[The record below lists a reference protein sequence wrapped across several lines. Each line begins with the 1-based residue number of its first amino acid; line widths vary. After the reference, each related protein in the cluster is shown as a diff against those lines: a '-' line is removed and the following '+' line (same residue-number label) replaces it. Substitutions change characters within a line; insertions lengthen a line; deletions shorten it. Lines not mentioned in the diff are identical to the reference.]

1 MTVEAP
7 SAARAFVRS
16 LNALLKYA
24 RLYGFEHSRVLI
36 QFESAWKELHAALI
50 APNSRG
56 VLLGIAGSQ
65 LLLDG
70 VPLETT
76 PAERSFAELLT
87 MAGIASIQFD
97 PGMTRDQFSHFSR
110 AFSVGGTRM
119 ANPEQLKAML
129 ARARESGV
137 RMNEIRFVADDGSM
151 SDARVAMELTARTLG
166 ANSEEWQS
174 FVNDPQKLIHL
185 LAAASDQGGGA
196 ANPGGTL
203 FGSRT
208 GSGSGTGIGSGS
220 GTGKGIW
227 SGTGGGLGGG
237 IGSGGTGGSSG
248 SGGTGRGGGAGTGV
262 GGSSGPGRGAGSGAG
277 SGTGTGAGTG
287 AGSGVGSG
295 PGTGSGIGTHSEYG
309 PLSSTAQAIQ
319 YEVAGLPEE
328 DVIGILQLLV
338 QLGEASK
345 GKSQSVDS
353 AIWQQNVARLPE
365 PARVTLGEALASVA
379 AAAPLAKPGENV
391 LVKLAEDL
399 AIRFALE
406 RYQRGDIKV
415 NAVRQLLDR
424 MGREVESLRR
434 MLQSREE
441 KLASAGLPVESHAD
455 LLDRQFWAS
464 VPEAGKR
471 GVLLSPEA
479 WCIPPR
485 NVRQYAEEL
494 LDRNDSVTAHSILL
508 QYTKC
513 IRSSDVE
520 ARRKAATGL
529 TQLVEVYSRA
539 AASPMVAAI
548 REIGEQLAVEKDA
561 EVQTLLGAAFVRF
574 SQEAVA
580 RRQYPVMLQALDS
593 LGLLEKAR
601 SSSAPGLRSRFGVE
615 NRLHEFIDEGLGSEQ
630 FPAGFV
636 DLLRRL
642 PETAAEQLAAR
653 LPLCDLRSER
663 ERLIELAKQA
673 GEPSTVHLRKMLHG
687 EWPSKAV
694 AVVGLLSR
702 LDSMEVATELPN
714 LLPTWNR
721 GLQEQALRQLATA
734 GAPERGRMLVNL
746 IDVFDPLVRPLVVD
760 EIGLAGDGAVTELL
774 LRLAAQES
782 DTPGNAY
789 QSLKAVEALG
799 RLGDRSAAKLLHEIV
814 EKKRAWRPVHRA
826 EMRMAA
832 AGSLSTVDPAWTR
845 NDLAAAGLDGPELAM
860 GPKFGIF
867 DETAVRQRRYPRVRL
882 EKPVPVVVT
891 SARGKF
897 SLEARSLNLGGGLLH
912 GEHHLAAGT
921 DATIKIQFGLR
932 SVTAQVI
939 LRVVRA
945 QNTIFEIV
953 GMDLEE
959 RTKFRRQLAALSAAA
974 NVTQ

>member
-1 MTVEAP
+1 MIMEVSRLSDDPSIEQNMTVEAP
-7 SAARAFVRS
+7 TAARAFVRS

-50 APNSRG
+50 IPGSRG

-185 LAAASDQGGGA
+185 LAAASDPGGA
-196 ANPGGTL
+196 SNPNGSV
-203 FGSRT
+203 FGARTGT
-208 GSGSGTGIGSGS
+208 GSGAGAGPGSGP
-220 GTGKGIW
+220 GKGIW
-227 SGTGGGLGGG
+227 SGIGGGSGGG
-237 IGSGGTGGSSG
+237 IGSGV
-248 SGGTGRGGGAGTGV
+248 SGGTGRGGGAGTGSG
-262 GGSSGPGRGAGSGAG
+262 GGSGSGSGAG
-277 SGTGTGAGTG
+277 TGGGLGSGLGAGKG
-287 AGSGVGSG
+287 G
-295 PGTGSGIGTHSEYG
+295 GIGTHSGYG
-309 PLSSTAQAIQ
+309 PVSPTVQAIQ

-345 GKSQSVDS
+345 GKSQAVDS
-353 AIWQQNVARLPE
+353 VIWQQNVARLPE

-406 RYQRGDIKV
+406 RYQRGEIKV

-441 KLASAGLPVESHAD
+441 KLANAGLPVESHAD

-574 SQEAVA
+574 SQEAVS

-615 NRLHEFIDEGLGSEQ
+615 NRLHEFIDECLGSEQ

-694 AVVGLLSR
+694 SVVGLSEPARFDGSGDGIAEPAAHLESR
-702 LDSMEVATELPN
+702 F
-714 LLPTWNR
+714 
-721 GLQEQALRQLATA
+721 A
-734 GAPERGRMLVNL
+734 GAGVAPTRHRGSARTRPHAGE
-746 IDVFDPLVRPLVVD
+746 FDRCV
-760 EIGLAGDGAVTELL
+760 
-774 LRLAAQES
+774 
-782 DTPGNAY
+782 
-789 QSLKAVEALG
+789 
-799 RLGDRSAAKLLHEIV
+799 RSAGA
-814 EKKRAWRPVHRA
+814 
-826 EMRMAA
+826 
-832 AGSLSTVDPAWTR
+832 ST
-845 NDLAAAGLDGPELAM
+845 
-860 GPKFGIF
+860 
-867 DETAVRQRRYPRVRL
+867 
-882 EKPVPVVVT
+882 
-891 SARGKF
+891 
-897 SLEARSLNLGGGLLH
+897 GGG
-912 GEHHLAAGT
+912 
-921 DATIKIQFGLR
+921 
-932 SVTAQVI
+932 
-939 LRVVRA
+939 
-945 QNTIFEIV
+945 
-953 GMDLEE
+953 
-959 RTKFRRQLAALSAAA
+959 
-974 NVTQ
+974 

>member
-1 MTVEAP
+1 MTVDVAP
-7 SAARAFVRS
+7 TPARAFVRS
-16 LNALLKYA
+16 LNVLLKFA
-24 RLYGFEHSRVLI
+24 RLYGFDHSRVLI

-50 APNSRG
+50 APGSRG

-70 VPLETT
+70 VPLEAT
-76 PAERSFAELLT
+76 PAERSFADLLSL
-87 MAGIASIQFD
+87 AGIASIQFE
-97 PGMTRDQFSHFSR
+97 PGMTREQFNHFAR
-110 AFSVGGTRM
+110 AFAGGSSRM

-129 ARARESGV
+129 AQARESGV
-137 RMNEIRFVADDGSM
+137 RMNEIRFVPEDNALA
-151 SDARVAMELTARTLG
+151 DARVAMELTARTLG
-166 ANSEEWQS
+166 PNSEEWQS
-174 FVNDPQKLIHL
+174 WLKDPQKLIHL
-185 LAAASDQGGGA
+185 LAAANGQSGA
-196 ANPGGTL
+196 PGSGSI
-203 FGSRT
+203 FGARAGT
-208 GSGSGTGIGSGS
+208 GSGRGTASGTGSGVGS
-220 GTGKGIW
+220 
-227 SGTGGGLGGG
+227 
-237 IGSGGTGGSSG
+237 
-248 SGGTGRGGGAGTGV
+248 GGGAGTG
-262 GGSSGPGRGAGSGAG
+262 
-277 SGTGTGAGTG
+277 T
-287 AGSGVGSG
+287 
-295 PGTGSGIGTHSEYG
+295 GTGSGTGTHSEYG
-309 PLSSTAQAIQ
+309 PVSRTVQAIQ
-319 YEVAGLPEE
+319 YEVSGLPEE

-353 AIWQQNVARLPE
+353 AVWQQNVARLPE

-379 AAAPLAKPGENV
+379 AAAPSAKPGENV

-399 AIRFALE
+399 AIRFALD
-406 RYQRGDIKV
+406 RYQRGEIRV

-424 MGREVESLRR
+424 MGREVESLRK

-441 KLASAGLPVESHAD
+441 RLAGAGVAVESHAD

-471 GVLLSPEA
+471 SVLLSSEA

-485 NVRQYAEEL
+485 NVRQFTEEL

-508 QYTKC
+508 QYSKC

-539 AASPMVAAI
+539 APNPMAAAV

-574 SQEAVA
+574 SQEAVS

-593 LGLLEKAR
+593 LGVLEKAR

-615 NRLHEFIDEGLGSEQ
+615 NRLQDFIEEVLGAEQ

-636 DLLRRL
+636 DLLQRL

-653 LPLCDLRSER
+653 LPLCDNRAER
-663 ERLIELAKQA
+663 ERLAELAKQV
-673 GEPSTVHLRKMLHG
+673 GEASTKHLRKMLHG

-694 AVVGLLSR
+694 SVVGLLSR

-714 LLPTWNR
+714 LLPTWSR

-746 IDVFDPLVRPLVVD
+746 IDLFDPLVRPLVVD

-782 DTPGNAY
+782 DAPGNAY
-789 QSLKAVEALG
+789 QSIKAVEALG
-799 RLGDRSAAKLLHEIV
+799 RLGDRSAAKLLREIV

-832 AGSLSTVDPAWTR
+832 AASLATVDPAWARTE
-845 NDLAAAGLDGPELAM
+845 LPAAGFDAPELAM
-860 GPKFGIF
+860 GPKLGNP

-882 EKPVPVVVT
+882 EKPISVVVT

-897 SLEARSLNLGGGLLH
+897 NLEARSLNLGGGLLH
-912 GEHHLAAGT
+912 GEHNLPAGA

-959 RTKFRRQLAALSAAA
+959 RSKFRRQLASLSAATA
-974 NVTQ
+974 VTQ

>member
-1 MTVEAP
+1 MTVDLAP
-7 SAARAFVRS
+7 TPARAFVRS
-16 LNALLKYA
+16 LNVLLKFA
-24 RLYGFEHSRVLI
+24 RLYGFDHSRVLI

-50 APNSRG
+50 APGSRG

-70 VPLETT
+70 VPLEAT
-76 PAERSFAELLT
+76 PAERSFADLLSL
-87 MAGIASIQFD
+87 AGIASIQFE
-97 PGMTRDQFSHFSR
+97 PGMTREQFNHFAR
-110 AFSVGGTRM
+110 AFAGGSSRM

-129 ARARESGV
+129 AQARESGV
-137 RMNEIRFVADDGSM
+137 RMNEIRFVPEDNALA
-151 SDARVAMELTARTLG
+151 DARVAMELTARTLG
-166 ANSEEWQS
+166 PNSEEWQS
-174 FVNDPQKLIHL
+174 WLKDPQKLIHL
-185 LAAASDQGGGA
+185 LAAANGQSGA
-196 ANPGGTL
+196 PGSGSI
-203 FGSRT
+203 FGARAGT
-208 GSGSGTGIGSGS
+208 GSGRGTASGTGSGVGS
-220 GTGKGIW
+220 
-227 SGTGGGLGGG
+227 
-237 IGSGGTGGSSG
+237 
-248 SGGTGRGGGAGTGV
+248 GGGAGTG
-262 GGSSGPGRGAGSGAG
+262 
-277 SGTGTGAGTG
+277 T
-287 AGSGVGSG
+287 
-295 PGTGSGIGTHSEYG
+295 GTGSGTGTHSEYG
-309 PLSSTAQAIQ
+309 PVSRTVQAIQ
-319 YEVAGLPEE
+319 YEVSGLPEE

-353 AIWQQNVARLPE
+353 AVWQQNVARLPE

-379 AAAPLAKPGENV
+379 AAAPSAKPGENV

-399 AIRFALE
+399 AIRFALD
-406 RYQRGDIKV
+406 RYQRGEIRV

-424 MGREVESLRR
+424 MGREVESLRK

-441 KLASAGLPVESHAD
+441 RLAGAGVAVESHAD

-471 GVLLSPEA
+471 SVLLSSEA

-485 NVRQYAEEL
+485 NVRQYTEEL
-494 LDRNDSVTAHSILL
+494 LDRNDSATAHSILL

-539 AASPMVAAI
+539 APNPMAAAV

-574 SQEAVA
+574 SQEAVS

-593 LGLLEKAR
+593 LGVLEKAR

-615 NRLHEFIDEGLGSEQ
+615 NRLQDFIEEVLGAEQ

-636 DLLRRL
+636 DLLQRL

-653 LPLCDLRSER
+653 LPLCDNRAER
-663 ERLIELAKQA
+663 ERLAELAKQV
-673 GEPSTVHLRKMLHG
+673 GEASTKHLRKMLHG

-694 AVVGLLSR
+694 SVVGLLSR

-714 LLPTWNR
+714 LLPTWSR

-746 IDVFDPLVRPLVVD
+746 IDLFDPLVRPLVVD

-782 DTPGNAY
+782 DAPGNAY
-789 QSLKAVEALG
+789 QSIKAVEALG
-799 RLGDRSAAKLLHEIV
+799 RLGDRSAAKLLREIV

-832 AGSLSTVDPAWTR
+832 AASLATVDPAWARTE
-845 NDLAAAGLDGPELAM
+845 LPAAGFDAPELAM
-860 GPKFGIF
+860 GPKLGNP

-882 EKPVPVVVT
+882 EKPISVVVT

-897 SLEARSLNLGGGLLH
+897 NLEARSLNLGGGLLH
-912 GEHHLAAGT
+912 GEHNLPAGA

-959 RTKFRRQLAALSAAA
+959 RSKFRRQLASLSAATA
-974 NVTQ
+974 VTQ

>member
-1 MTVEAP
+1 MTVDLATTP
-7 SAARAFVRS
+7 ARAFVRS
-16 LNALLKYA
+16 LNVLLKFA
-24 RLYGFEHSRVLI
+24 RLYGFDHSRVLI

-50 APNSRG
+50 APGSRG

-70 VPLETT
+70 VPLEAT
-76 PAERSFAELLT
+76 PAERSFADLLSL
-87 MAGIASIQFD
+87 AGIASIQFE
-97 PGMTRDQFSHFSR
+97 PGMTREQFNHFAR
-110 AFSVGGTRM
+110 AFAGGSSRM

-129 ARARESGV
+129 AQARESGV
-137 RMNEIRFVADDGSM
+137 RMNEIRFVPEDNALA
-151 SDARVAMELTARTLG
+151 DARVAMELTARTLG
-166 ANSEEWQS
+166 PNSEEWQS
-174 FVNDPQKLIHL
+174 WLKDPQKLIHL
-185 LAAASDQGGGA
+185 LAAANGQSGA
-196 ANPGGTL
+196 PGSGSI
-203 FGSRT
+203 FGARAGT
-208 GSGSGTGIGSGS
+208 GSGRGTASGTGSGVGS
-220 GTGKGIW
+220 
-227 SGTGGGLGGG
+227 
-237 IGSGGTGGSSG
+237 
-248 SGGTGRGGGAGTGV
+248 GGGAGTG
-262 GGSSGPGRGAGSGAG
+262 
-277 SGTGTGAGTG
+277 T
-287 AGSGVGSG
+287 
-295 PGTGSGIGTHSEYG
+295 GTGSGTGTHSEYG
-309 PLSSTAQAIQ
+309 PVSRTVQAIQ
-319 YEVAGLPEE
+319 YEVSGLPEE

-353 AIWQQNVARLPE
+353 AVWQQNVARLPE
-365 PARVTLGEALASVA
+365 PARITLGEALASVA
-379 AAAPLAKPGENV
+379 AAAPSAKPGENV

-399 AIRFALE
+399 AIRFALD
-406 RYQRGDIKV
+406 RYQRGEIRV

-424 MGREVESLRR
+424 MGREVESLRK

-441 KLASAGLPVESHAD
+441 RLAGAGVAVESHAD

-471 GVLLSPEA
+471 SVLLSSEA

-485 NVRQYAEEL
+485 NVRQYTEEL
-494 LDRNDSVTAHSILL
+494 LDRNDSATAHSILL

-539 AASPMVAAI
+539 APNPMAAAV

-574 SQEAVA
+574 SQEAVS

-593 LGLLEKAR
+593 LGVLEKAR

-615 NRLHEFIDEGLGSEQ
+615 NRLQDFIEEVLGAEQ

-636 DLLRRL
+636 DLLQRL

-653 LPLCDLRSER
+653 LPLCDNRAER
-663 ERLIELAKQA
+663 ERLAELAKQV
-673 GEPSTVHLRKMLHG
+673 GEASTKHLRKMLHG

-694 AVVGLLSR
+694 SVVGLLSR

-714 LLPTWNR
+714 LLPTWSR

-746 IDVFDPLVRPLVVD
+746 IDLFDPLVRPLVVD

-782 DTPGNAY
+782 DAPGNAY
-789 QSLKAVEALG
+789 QSIKAVEALG
-799 RLGDRSAAKLLHEIV
+799 RLGDRSAAKLLREIV

-832 AGSLSTVDPAWTR
+832 AASLATVDPAWAR
-845 NDLAAAGLDGPELAM
+845 NELPAAGFDAPELAM
-860 GPKFGIF
+860 GPKLGNP

-882 EKPVPVVVT
+882 EKPISVVVV

-897 SLEARSLNLGGGLLH
+897 NLEARSLNLGGGLLH
-912 GEHHLAAGT
+912 GEHNLPAGA

-959 RTKFRRQLAALSAAA
+959 RSKFRRQLASLSAATA
-974 NVTQ
+974 VTQ

>member
-1 MTVEAP
+1 MIVDVAP
-7 SAARAFVRS
+7 TPARAFVRG
-16 LNALLKYA
+16 LNVLLKFA
-24 RLYGFEHSRVLI
+24 RLYGFDHSRVLI

-50 APNSRG
+50 APGSRG

-76 PAERSFAELLT
+76 PAERSFADLLNL
-87 MAGIASIQFD
+87 AGIASIQFE
-97 PGMTRDQFSHFSR
+97 PGMTREQFNHFAR
-110 AFSVGGTRM
+110 AFAGSSRM

-129 ARARESGV
+129 AQARESGV
-137 RMNEIRFVADDGSM
+137 RMNEIRFVPEDNAM
-151 SDARVAMELTARTLG
+151 ADARVAMEVTARTLG
-166 ANSEEWQS
+166 PNSEEWQS
-174 FVNDPQKLIHL
+174 WLKDPQKLIHL
-185 LAAASDQGGGA
+185 LASANGKSDAPVSGGIFGARTRTGRGTGTGTGSGTGSGMGGGGA
-196 ANPGGTL
+196 AGTGSGAGPGA
-203 FGSRT
+203 
-208 GSGSGTGIGSGS
+208 GSGSGTG
-220 GTGKGIW
+220 
-227 SGTGGGLGGG
+227 
-237 IGSGGTGGSSG
+237 
-248 SGGTGRGGGAGTGV
+248 A
-262 GGSSGPGRGAGSGAG
+262 
-277 SGTGTGAGTG
+277 
-287 AGSGVGSG
+287 
-295 PGTGSGIGTHSEYG
+295 HSEYG
-309 PLSSTAQAIQ
+309 PASRTVQAIQ
-319 YEVAGLPEE
+319 YEVSGLPEE

-345 GKSQSVDS
+345 GNSQSVDS
-353 AIWQQNVARLPE
+353 AVWQQNVARLPE

-379 AAAPLAKPGENV
+379 AAAPSAKPGENV

-399 AIRFALE
+399 AIRFALD
-406 RYQRGDIKV
+406 RYQRGEIRV

-424 MGREVESLRR
+424 MGREVESLRK

-441 KLASAGLPVESHAD
+441 RLAGAGVAVESHAD

-471 GVLLSPEA
+471 SVLLSSEA

-485 NVRQYAEEL
+485 NVRQFTEEL
-494 LDRNDSVTAHSILL
+494 LDHNDLVTAHSILL
-508 QYTKC
+508 QYAKC
-513 IRSSDVE
+513 IRSSDLE
-520 ARRKAATGL
+520 ARRKAAAGL

-539 AASPMVAAI
+539 AANPMIAAV

-574 SQEAVA
+574 SQEAVS
-580 RRQYPVMLQALDS
+580 RRLYPVMLQALDS
-593 LGLLEKAR
+593 LGVLEKAR

-615 NRLHEFIDEGLGSEQ
+615 NRLPDFIEEVLRAEQ

-636 DLLRRL
+636 DLLQRL

-653 LPLCDLRSER
+653 LPLCDHRTER
-663 ERLIELAKQA
+663 DRLVELAKQA
-673 GEPSTVHLRKMLHG
+673 GEPSTKHLRKMLHG

-694 AVVGLLSR
+694 SVVGLLSR
-702 LDSMEVATELPN
+702 LDSMEVAAELPN
-714 LLPTWNR
+714 LLPTWSR

-746 IDVFDPLVRPLVVD
+746 IEVFDPLVRPLVVD

-782 DTPGNAY
+782 DAPGNAY
-789 QSLKAVEALG
+789 QSIKAVEALG
-799 RLGDRSAAKLLHEIV
+799 RLADRSAAQLLREIV

-832 AGSLSTVDPAWTR
+832 AASLATVDPAWARTEFP
-845 NDLAAAGLDGPELAM
+845 AAGFDAPELAM
-860 GPKFGIF
+860 GPKLGNP

-882 EKPVPVVVT
+882 EKPISVVVT
-891 SARGKF
+891 NARGKF
-897 SLEARSLNLGGGLLH
+897 NLEARSLNLGGGLLH
-912 GEHHLAAGT
+912 GEHNLPAGA

-953 GMDLEE
+953 GMNLEE
-959 RTKFRRQLAALSAAA
+959 RAKFRRQLASLSAAL
-974 NVTQ
+974 TQ